1 MWHIVVTNFS
11 KVSFVQIEGL
21 LKRSINNYNKYE
33 YEKNNLICRID
44 TLCLL
49 HVRTKRRLCKVG

>member
-1 MWHIVVTNFS
+1 MWHNVVTNFS

-44 TLCLL
+44 CSDKKTTLQSWLKS
-49 HVRTKRRLCKVG
+49 RE